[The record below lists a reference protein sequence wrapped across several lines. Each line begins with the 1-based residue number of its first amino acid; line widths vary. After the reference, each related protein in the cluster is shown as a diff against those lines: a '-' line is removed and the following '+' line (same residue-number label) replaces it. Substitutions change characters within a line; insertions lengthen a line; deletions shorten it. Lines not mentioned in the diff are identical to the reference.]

1 MPLLFETV
9 GYNKKGFKFIFISV
23 TPKVSEMA
31 PILGEDK
38 DHFTDDVFKSY
49 LQLFIQQ
56 FQIWNQ
62 SKMRFLESH

>member
-38 DHFTDDVFKSY
+38 DHFTDDVSKVISDYSFSNFK
-49 LQLFIQQ
+49 FGIEV
-56 FQIWNQ
+56 
-62 SKMRFLESH
+62 R